1 MWSFQTCSH
10 SVFCSFFQHIL
21 TECQDKALR
30 RMTEL
35 KEQCNLEK
43 QAKAHLEEAL
53 RSDLEEKDHL
63 IHTLNTK
70 VCFLLFAMFSI
81 FFYI

>member
-1 MWSFQTCSH
+1 
-10 SVFCSFFQHIL
+10 
-21 TECQDKALR
+21 
-30 RMTEL
+30 MTEL

-63 IHTLNTK
+63 IHTLKTK
-70 VCFLLFAMFSI
+70 VCFLLFAMFGI